1 MQLKGDYKYIRE
13 YRRYALLDNLEKI
26 NNREKMII
34 QIIPEN
40 E

>member
-1 MQLKGDYKYIRE
+1 MQLKGDYEYIRE
-13 YRRYALLDNLEKI
+13 YRRYALLDNLEK